1 MTPSTL
7 NNDVATEIRPSFD
20 YRSSSLTG
28 QAFLVFLR
36 EEILDCI
43 DRLNADPFND
53 AHGEHFV
60 SRLEILQEIRDKYVE
75 IEKEEDSKD
84 PSNPDIPDGQYIE
97 GTQPRIG
104 DL

>member
-1 MTPSTL
+1 MPADINTPTS
-7 NNDVATEIRPSFD
+7 DEIRPSFD

-28 QAFLVFLR
+28 QAFLRFLR
-36 EEILDCI
+36 EEILDCM
-43 DRLNADPFND
+43 DRLNADPFSD
-53 AHGEHFV
+53 AHDKYFV
-60 SRLEILQEIRDKYVE
+60 SRLEILREVRDKYVE
-75 IEKEEDSKD
+75 IEKKKDSED